1 MLDLLTAIH
10 QYCTDHSTPQ
20 SDLLYRLDR
29 ETHLKTLAPQM
40 SSGEL
45 QGRFLSLLSKLMRP
59 QHILEIGTFTGYA
72 TLCLAEGLPPN
83 GKIST
88 IEVNPEIRH
97 ISEKY
102 FRQSG
107 YRKQIVSYT
116 GDAQDI
122 IPTLATPFDLV
133 FIDAGKNHNDLY
145 YEMVLPLVK
154 TGGLIIT
161 DNVLWRNKVV
171 LGATDRDTQVIHAFN
186 EKVQHD
192 ERVENILL
200 PLRDGVLIAR
210 KL

>member
-1 MLDLLTAIH
+1 MQLLKSIT
-10 QYCTDHSTPQ
+10 QYCTTHTTSP
-20 SDLLYRLDR
+20 SNLLYHLDR

-45 QGRFLSLLSKLMRP
+45 QGRFLSLLSQVMQP

-72 TLCLAEGLPPN
+72 TLCLAEGLAPE

-102 FRQSG
+102 FKQSD
-107 YRKQIVSYT
+107 YAHQIEQYT
-116 GDAQDI
+116 GDARTI

-154 TGGLIIT
+154 TGGLILT

-171 LGATDRDTQVIHAFN
+171 TGATDKDTQIIHAFN
-186 EKVQHD
+186 KKVQQD
-192 ERVENILL
+192 ERVENLLL

>member
-1 MLDLLTAIH
+1 MLDLTALH
-10 QYCTDHSTPQ
+10 QYCTAHSSPQ

-72 TLCLAEGLPPN
+72 TLCLAEGLAPA

-88 IEVNPEIRH
+88 IEVNPEIRF
-97 ISEKY
+97 ISQKY
-102 FRQSG
+102 FAESD
-107 YRKQIVSYT
+107 YAAQIKSYT
-116 GDAQDI
+116 GDAKKI
-122 IPTLATPFDLV
+122 IPTLETPFDLV

-171 LGATDRDTQVIHAFN
+171 VGATDRDTKTIQAFN
-186 EKVQHD
+186 EKTQND
-192 ERVENILL
+192 KRVENILL

>member
-1 MLDLLTAIH
+1 MLDLTALH
-10 QYCTDHSTPQ
+10 QYCTNHSSPQ

-72 TLCLAEGLPPN
+72 TLCLAEGLPPA

-88 IEVNPEIRH
+88 IEVNPEIRF

-102 FRQSG
+102 FAESD
-107 YRKQIVSYT
+107 YAEQIDSYT
-116 GDAQDI
+116 GDAKVI
-122 IPTLATPFDLV
+122 IPTLETPFDLV

-145 YEMVLPLVK
+145 YEMVMPLVK
-154 TGGLIIT
+154 TSGLIIT

-171 LGATDRDTQVIHAFN
+171 TGATDRDTQTIQAFN
-186 EKVQHD
+186 EKVHND
-192 ERVENILL
+192 TRVENLLL
-200 PLRDGVLIAR
+200 PVRDGVLIAR

>member
-1 MLDLLTAIH
+1 MLDLTALH
-10 QYCTDHSTPQ
+10 QYCTAHSSPQ

-72 TLCLAEGLPPN
+72 TLCLAEGLAPD

-97 ISEKY
+97 ISQKY
-102 FRQSG
+102 FTESD
-107 YRKQIVSYT
+107 YAAQIDSYT
-116 GDAQDI
+116 GDAKTI

-171 LGATDRDTQVIHAFN
+171 MGATDRDTQTIQAFN
-186 EKVQHD
+186 EKVNND
-192 ERVENILL
+192 TRVENLLL
-200 PLRDGVLIAR
+200 PVRDGVLIAR